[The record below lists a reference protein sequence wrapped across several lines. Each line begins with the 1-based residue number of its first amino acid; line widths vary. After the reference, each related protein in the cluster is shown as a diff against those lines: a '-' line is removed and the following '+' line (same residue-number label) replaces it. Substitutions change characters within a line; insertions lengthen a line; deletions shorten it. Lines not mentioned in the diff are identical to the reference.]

1 MPKKSS
7 YKTNS
12 WWSMRMVHSV
22 AQPTFIGSKEDRQQ
36 DEILAELET
45 KAKRRIKRKK
55 HVQNKNS
62 HR

>member
-1 MPKKSS
+1 
-7 YKTNS
+7 
-12 WWSMRMVHSV
+12 MRMVHSV

-55 HVQNKNS
+55 HVQNKKS